1 MHDRNHWTKFHYARL
16 LRTARLLGKLE
27 YIYLDLN
34 LIYIINMIP
43 SVFLVFFVILSQ
55 SEALNYNVTHI
66 TSNDLEWL
74 QKWAQ
79 RTRRGCDSVFSAQ
92 QCKRWEACTIGGF
105 DRRQFDHS
113 FG

>member
-1 MHDRNHWTKFHYARL
+1 
-16 LRTARLLGKLE
+16 
-27 YIYLDLN
+27 
-34 LIYIINMIP
+34 MIP
-43 SVFLVFFVILSQ
+43 SVFLVFFVTLSQ
-55 SEALNYNVTHI
+55 SEALNNNVTF
-66 TSNDLEWL
+66 NDLEWL

-79 RTRRGCDSVFSAQ
+79 RERRGCDSVYSAQ